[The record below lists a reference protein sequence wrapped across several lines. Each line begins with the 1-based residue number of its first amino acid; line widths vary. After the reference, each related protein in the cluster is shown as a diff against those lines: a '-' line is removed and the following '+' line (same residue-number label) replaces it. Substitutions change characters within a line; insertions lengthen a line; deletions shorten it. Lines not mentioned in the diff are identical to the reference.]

1 MQFGEEECKVM
12 AEAETNGIRPRGRN
26 GAALDAVDRKL
37 LGILAED
44 ATLGYA
50 ELGERLHLSPPAVHE
65 RVKRLRRDG
74 VIQATVAR
82 LDGARVGR
90 PLLTFVH
97 VDTAGWGKSQSM
109 LALADLPEVEEIHAV
124 TGDTCL
130 LLKVRCAGT
139 QALEDLLARVYAI
152 EGVRGT
158 RSYVVLSSYVER
170 GPRPL

>member
-1 MQFGEEECKVM
+1 MPEDSNPVRSG
-12 AEAETNGIRPRGRN
+12 ARAGI
-26 GAALDAVDRKL
+26 ALDRLDRTL

-44 ATLGYA
+44 ASLSYA
-50 ELGERLHLSPPAVHE
+50 ELGNRLHLSPAAVHE

-74 VIQATVAR
+74 VVMGTVAR
-82 LDGARVGR
+82 LDGAKAGR

-97 VDTAGWGKSQSM
+97 VDTKGWGKSQSM

-130 LLKVRCAGT
+130 ILKVRTEGT
-139 QALEDLLARVYAI
+139 QALEDFLARIYAI

-158 RSYVVLSSYVER
+158 RSYVVLSSHVGR
-170 GPRPL
+170 GPRPA